1 MTIGSRKDAIALID
15 AEQALAEGR
24 YESAAA
30 YYGKMAAEPRLSSW
44 EMTVAF
50 GREYLSRIRAQQ
62 AAGGWVDL
70 MPTRDGTEAIGHYGW
85 VKLQKDG
92 WARLANDWRGVYMPL
107 TCVPG
112 IGKAFEA
119 TIRFEKGKPDQK
131 EWHIGWGWARPYT
144 CNASSWAFS
153 AIHFSRDSKGDHVQ
167 IDAFTRENESK
178 KDVPAKGENYGMSNT
193 YRAYKGD
200 IDSRDEH
207 TFRASFGE
215 RDGMFTVD
223 VDGRRIYELPMEEM
237 LSIGYQNDRVQP
249 NGEVFP
255 LWKVYKSTAFTKY
268 GYRPIKA
275 DSASE
280 EKKSE

>member
-1 MTIGSRKDAIALID
+1 M
-15 AEQALAEGR
+15 
-24 YESAAA
+24 
-30 YYGKMAAEPRLSSW
+30 
-44 EMTVAF
+44 
-50 GREYLSRIRAQQ
+50 
-62 AAGGWVDL
+62 
-70 MPTRDGTEAIGHYGW
+70 
-85 VKLQKDG
+85 
-92 WARLANDWRGVYMPL
+92 
-107 TCVPG
+107 
-112 IGKAFEA
+112 
-119 TIRFEKGKPDQK
+119 
-131 EWHIGWGWARPYT
+131 
-144 CNASSWAFS
+144 
-153 AIHFSRDSKGDHVQ
+153 Q

-200 IDSRDEH
+200 IDSRDGH

-237 LSIGYQNDRVQP
+237 LSIGYQNDHDQP